1 MQGDDVILL
10 DTYRAVIDTREC
22 TSNTSS
28 ARTRSAMSQS
38 FETELATAI
47 EEADAEEATG
57 TEFFNA
63 NGIKTNGMTSGV
75 NIIKYTDGT
84 VKKVIRK

>member
-1 MQGDDVILL
+1 
-10 DTYRAVIDTREC
+10 
-22 TSNTSS
+22 
-28 ARTRSAMSQS
+28 MSQS